1 MLFFVHMPKCGGSS
15 LRKTLAEAYGDRLLL
30 DYTNPLKMSPLRR
43 QAELLNGYLKGRK
56 RAAGYDCV
64 FGHYCFDR
72 YAGYGSADG
81 TRRAAFFREPMDLL
95 CSRYFYLQRKHPED
109 YQESIETFVARRV
122 NRSFFRIF
130 LGRTRVDRLDFV
142 GLTEDYAR
150 SLQLFEAIFGCE
162 LTEYR
167 RNVNQAR
174 PDDYG
179 TYLQDRGVHQT
190 VSRLMAEN
198 QTIYDLTRR
207 RFESLCREYG
217 V

>member
-1 MLFFVHMPKCGGSS
+1 MVIDGAVISRFKFGANLPCGGGPAVS
-15 LRKTLAEAYGDRLLL
+15 DQ
-30 DYTNPLKMSPLRR
+30 PL
-43 QAELLNGYLKGRK
+43 GHGR
-56 RAAGYDCV
+56 
-64 FGHYCFDR
+64 
-72 YAGYGSADG
+72 
-81 TRRAAFFREPMDLL
+81 
-95 CSRYFYLQRKHPED
+95 
-109 YQESIETFVARRV
+109 VARRV

-198 QTIYDLTRR
+198 QRTYDLARR
-207 RFESLCREYG
+207 RFETLCREFG

>member
-15 LRKTLAEAYGDRLLL
+15 LRQSLSEAYGDRLLL

-43 QAELLNGYLKGRK
+43 RAELLNGYLKGRK

-72 YAGYGSADG
+72 YAGYRSAG
-81 TRRAAFFREPMDLL
+81 EVRRAAFFRDPLDLL
-95 CSRYFYLQRKHPED
+95 CSGYFYLRRKRPED
-109 YQESIETFVARRV
+109 CQEPIETYIARRA
-122 NRSFFRIF
+122 NRSFFSIF
-130 LGRTRVDRLDFV
+130 LGRTPVNSLDFV

-150 SLQLFEAIFGCE
+150 SLRLFETVFGCE

-179 TYLQDRGVHQT
+179 TYLRDQGVHQT
-190 VSRLMAEN
+190 VSRLMAGN
-198 QTIYDLTRR
+198 QRTYDLARM
-207 RFESLCREYG
+207 RFETLRRDFG

>member
-1 MLFFVHMPKCGGSS
+1 MRRGPAVS
-15 LRKTLAEAYGDRLLL
+15 DQ
-30 DYTNPLKMSPLRR
+30 PL
-43 QAELLNGYLKGRK
+43 GHGR
-56 RAAGYDCV
+56 
-64 FGHYCFDR
+64 
-72 YAGYGSADG
+72 
-81 TRRAAFFREPMDLL
+81 
-95 CSRYFYLQRKHPED
+95 
-109 YQESIETFVARRV
+109 VARRV
-122 NRSFFRIF
+122 NRSVFRIF

-198 QTIYDLTRR
+198 QRTYDLARM
-207 RFESLCREYG
+207 RFETLCRDFG

>member
-1 MLFFVHMPKCGGSS
+1 MLFFVYMPKCGGSS
-15 LRKTLAEAYGDRLLL
+15 LRKTLAESYGDRLLL

-43 QAELLNGYLKGRK
+43 QAELLNGYLKGRR

-72 YAGYGSADG
+72 YAGYGG
-81 TRRAAFFREPMDLL
+81 TGEVRRAAFFRDPMDLL
-95 CSRYFYLQRKHPED
+95 CSRYFYLQRKHPAD
-109 YQESIETFVARRV
+109 YRESIETFVARRV

-142 GLTEDYAR
+142 GLTEDYLR

-198 QTIYDLTRR
+198 QRTYDLARM
-207 RFESLCREYG
+207 RFEALCREYS

>member
-1 MLFFVHMPKCGGSS
+1 
-15 LRKTLAEAYGDRLLL
+15 
-30 DYTNPLKMSPLRR
+30 
-43 QAELLNGYLKGRK
+43 
-56 RAAGYDCV
+56 
-64 FGHYCFDR
+64 
-72 YAGYGSADG
+72 
-81 TRRAAFFREPMDLL
+81 MDLI

-109 YQESIETFVARRV
+109 YRESIETFVARRV

-130 LGRTRVDRLDFV
+130 LGRTGVDRLDFV

-150 SLQLFEAIFGCE
+150 SLQLFEAIFGAE

-167 RNVNQAR
+167 RNVNEIR

-179 TYLQDRGVHQT
+179 IYLQDRGVHEI

-198 QTIYDLTRR
+198 QRTYDLARR